1 MPCDDP
7 VLETSA
13 RCHFVS
19 ADFDVVEQSTMV
31 AQVGYWA
38 PPGGTV
44 FYSCARP
51 IACLPGVNGSR
62 SMCASGYDGV
72 VCSACAKGY
81 FEQFGR

>member
-1 MPCDDP
+1 
-7 VLETSA
+7 
-13 RCHFVS
+13 
-19 ADFDVVEQSTMV
+19 
-31 AQVGYWA
+31 
-38 PPGGTV
+38 V